1 MSREEI
7 NQVLSGSDIEVV
19 ANLARFVLQN
29 GGNKDVFDQK
39 LRWLRLDYSRLGGTH
54 QERNKHR
61 AERRRAMRAIFQQ
74 VRHDEGAQ

>member
-7 NQVLSGSDIEVV
+7 NQALSGSDIEVA

-29 GGNKDVFDQK
+29 GGDKAVFDQK

-61 AERRRAMRAIFQQ
+61 SERRRAMREIFQQ
-74 VRHDEGAQ
+74 VKHEGGA